1 MADETQDLT
10 PNEDEQT
17 DNLPENT
24 VDVEDAGTLKKKI
37 TITIPRER
45 IDAQYDDMF
54 GELREQAQVPGFRVG
69 RAPRRLLEKRF
80 GKEVSQDV
88 RNALVGESIG
98 DALEKVELHT
108 VGEPEL
114 DLDEIEVPES
124 GDMEISFEI
133 EVVPDFDV
141 PDAQDITVERVVSEA
156 GDEEVDQYVNQ
167 MLESMAKY
175 VESDEPVE
183 EGDMVTA
190 SATLSGEGL
199 EEPVKRPGLELRA
212 APGQIEGI
220 PLVDLGKEL
229 TGAKPGDSVTLK
241 VTVPESHPNEEWQGK
256 EMTIEIVVSGVRKRE
271 IPELSDE
278 IAEKMGFDSIGEMR
292 SYLRGRLQSRM
303 EGEAQQ
309 NMRQQI
315 EDFLLENTEL
325 DVPEGVANR
334 HASQIIQRRYLE
346 MLKMGVPREKVDEN
360 ITELKAAA
368 TEQARRDLKLQFICE
383 QIAEDKDIEV
393 TAAEVNSRIAQM
405 ASYYDHRPER
415 LRQELAQ
422 DGTLEQLQVS
432 LLQEKVLNALLGE
445 AEVKEVSPEE
455 ASDAKEADEASDSE
469 EDKGEEK
476 AAKKT
481 KKKSSKKA
489 KKSEQAP
496 SEKKSDE

>member
-88 RNALVGESIG
+88 RNALIGESIG
-98 DALEKVELHT
+98 DALEKVELNT
-108 VGEPEL
+108 VGEPDL

-133 EVVPDFDV
+133 EVIPAFDV
-141 PDAQDITVERVVSEA
+141 PDSSELKVERVVTEA
-156 GDEEVDQYVNQ
+156 GDEEVDEYVNQ

-175 VESDEPVE
+175 EESDEPVE

-190 SATLSGEGL
+190 SATLSAEGL
-199 EEPVKRPGLELRA
+199 DEPVKRPGLQLRA

-229 TGAKPGDSVTLK
+229 TGAKPGDNVTLK

-256 EMTIEIVVSGVRKRE
+256 EMTIEIVVSGVRKRQV
-271 IPELSDE
+271 PELSDE
-278 IAEKMGFDSIGEMR
+278 IAEQRGFDSVGEMR

-303 EGEAQQ
+303 EVEAQQ
-309 NMRQQI
+309 SMRRQI
-315 EDFLLENTEL
+315 EEFLLENTEL

-346 MLKMGVPREKVDEN
+346 MLQMGIPREKVDEN
-360 ITELKAAA
+360 IAELKAAA
-368 TEQARRDLKLQFICE
+368 TEQAKRDLKLQFICE

-393 TAAEVNSRIAQM
+393 TPTEVNSRIAQM
-405 ASYYDHRPER
+405 ASYYNHRPER

-455 ASDAKEADEASDSE
+455 ASDADEG
-469 EDKGEEK
+469 KGEEQ
-476 AAKKT
+476 APKKS
-481 KKKSSKKA
+481 KKKSSEKA
-489 KKSEQAP
+489 KESKKAP

>member
-24 VDVEDAGTLKKKI
+24 VDVTDAGTLTKKI
-37 TITIPRER
+37 TITIPSAR
-45 IDAQYDDMF
+45 IDAQYDAMF

-88 RNALVGESIG
+88 RNALIGESIG
-98 DALEKVELHT
+98 DALEKVDLNT
-108 VGEPEL
+108 VGEPDL
-114 DLDEIEVPES
+114 DLDEIEVPEA

-133 EVVPDFDV
+133 EVIPDFDV
-141 PDAQDITVERVVSEA
+141 PESSELKVERVVTEA
-156 GDEEVDQYVNQ
+156 GDAEVDEYVNQ

-175 VESDEPVE
+175 EESEDPVE

-190 SATLSGEGL
+190 SATLSAEGL
-199 EEPVKRPGLELRA
+199 DEPIKRPGLTLRA

-229 TGAKPGDSVTLK
+229 TDAKPGDNVTLK
-241 VTVPESHPNEEWQGK
+241 VTVPESHPNEDWQGK
-256 EMTIEIVVSGVRKRE
+256 EMTIEIVVSGVRKRN
-271 IPELSDE
+271 IPELTDE
-278 IAEKMGFDSIGEMR
+278 VAEQMGFDSVGEMR

-303 EGEAQQ
+303 ESEAQQ
-309 NMRQQI
+309 NMRRQI

-346 MLKMGVPREKVDEN
+346 MLQMGIPREKVDEN
-360 ITELKAAA
+360 IAELKAAA
-368 TEQARRDLKLQFICE
+368 TEQAKRDLKLQFICE
-383 QIAEDKDIEV
+383 QIAEGKDIEV
-393 TAAEVNSRIAQM
+393 TSAEVNSRIAQM
-405 ASYYDHRPER
+405 ASYYNRRPER

-445 AEVKEVSPEE
+445 VEIKEVSLEE
-455 ASDAKEADEASDSE
+455 SADAD

-476 AAKKT
+476 APKKS

-489 KKSEQAP
+489 KKSKKAP
-496 SEKKSDE
+496 SKKKSDE

>member
-54 GELREQAQVPGFRVG
+54 GELREQAQVPGFRIG

-98 DALEKVELHT
+98 DALEKVELNT
-108 VGEPEL
+108 VGEPDL

-133 EVVPDFDV
+133 EAIPDFDV
-141 PDAQDITVERVVSEA
+141 PDSSDLKVERVVTEA
-156 GDEEVDQYVNQ
+156 SDEEVDEYVNQ
-167 MLESMAKY
+167 ILMSMARYK
-175 VESDEPVE
+175 ESDEPVE

-190 SATLSGEGL
+190 SATLAAEGI
-199 EEPVKRPGLELRA
+199 EEPIKRPGLDLRA

-220 PLVDLGKEL
+220 PVVDLGKEL
-229 TGAKPGDSVTLK
+229 TGAKPGDNVTLK

-271 IPELSDE
+271 APELSDE
-278 IAEKMGFDSIGEMR
+278 IAEQMGFDSVGEMR
-292 SYLRGRLQSRM
+292 SYLRGRLQSRT
-303 EGEAQQ
+303 ESEAQQ

-315 EDFLLENTEL
+315 EEFLLENTEL

-346 MLKMGVPREKVDEN
+346 MLQMGVPREKVDEN
-360 ITELKAAA
+360 IAELKAAA
-368 TEQARRDLKLQFICE
+368 TEQAKRDLKLQFICE

-393 TAAEVNSRIAQM
+393 TSAEMNSRIAQM
-405 ASYYDHRPER
+405 ASYYNRRPER

-455 ASDAKEADEASDSE
+455 SSDADEN
-469 EDKGEEK
+469 EEK
-476 AAKKT
+476 AARKDET
-481 KKKSSKKA
+481 EAA
-489 KKSEQAP
+489 KKSEKSP